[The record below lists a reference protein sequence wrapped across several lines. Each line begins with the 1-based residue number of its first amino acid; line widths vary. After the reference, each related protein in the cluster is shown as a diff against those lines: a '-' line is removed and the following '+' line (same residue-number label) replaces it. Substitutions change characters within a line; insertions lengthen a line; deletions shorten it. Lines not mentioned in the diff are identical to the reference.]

1 MWAMAAQTIIYRTE
15 MTVSILHLMIFTAW
29 LAMEILGVT
38 LILAGAST
46 GGWSVLGVFT
56 SIAVIPVLVTLVVNI
71 YKTQGMGVD
80 PNLPKLVAVPA
91 SAKPVIV
98 PADSSAKAF
107 VMNLE
112 EAGAV

>member
-1 MWAMAAQTIIYRTE
+1 MWAMALQTIVYTTE

-56 SIAVIPVLVTLVVNI
+56 SIAMIPVLITLVVNI
-71 YKTQGMGVD
+71 YKTWDIGVD
-80 PNLPKLVAVPA
+80 TNLPKPEAMPA
-91 SAKPVIV
+91 AAKPGII
-98 PADSSAKAF
+98 PADNSAKAF